1 MVHKQMSRIRIFVV
15 LKFHGDRRFEKIYL
29 KRLFSEERMKNLR
42 NTATDSSVKSGIPT
56 LTSS

>member
-1 MVHKQMSRIRIFVV
+1 MSRIRIFVV

-42 NTATDSSVKSGIPT
+42 NTAIDSSVKSGIPK
-56 LTSS
+56 LTSF